1 MMKLNGLGVAL
12 ATPFKKSSEIDFTS
26 LKKHVNYLLNSKI
39 DYIVLLGTTSES
51 PTLLS
56 IEKIEILN
64 FVYKIINKKIPIV
77 VGIGGN
83 STKSVINE
91 INSYDHSK
99 FDSILSVCPYYNL
112 PSQEGL
118 YNHFN
123 EIALNSKSPIVLY
136 NVPSRTGCNLSAETV
151 FRLSRNIN
159 IIGIK
164 EANPDL
170 VQLKKIIE
178 LCPSSFQVV
187 SGDDATAHSAVSFG
201 AVGSI
206 SVIGNAFPL
215 QFRNLINFSISADK
229 SSSEKAFYKLKRII
243 NLMSEEGNP
252 TGIKSLLN
260 NMGFYQNVLRMPLTT
275 ASEKLKIK
283 IIKEIKKVL
292 N

>member
-12 ATPFKKSSEIDFTS
+12 ATPFKKSLEIDFAS
-26 LKKHVNYLLNSKI
+26 LEKHLNFLLNSKI
-39 DYIVLLGTTSES
+39 DYLVLLGTTSES

-56 IEKIEILN
+56 FEKIEILN
-64 FVYKIINKKIPIV
+64 FVYKIINKKIPVV

-118 YNHFN
+118 FNHFN
-123 EIALNSKSPIVLY
+123 EIALNSKSPIILY
-136 NVPSRTGCNLSAETV
+136 NVPSRTGSNLSAETV
-151 FRLSRNIN
+151 FKLSTNKN

-170 VQLKKIIE
+170 EQLKKIIK
-178 LCPSSFQVV
+178 LCDSSFQVV
-187 SGDDATAHSAVSFG
+187 SGDDASAYRAISLG

-206 SVIGNAFPL
+206 SVIGNALPL
-215 QFRNLINFSISADK
+215 QFRNLIYLSISADQ
-229 SSSEKAFYKLKRII
+229 SSSKIAFYKLKRII
-243 NLMSEEGNP
+243 NLIFEEGNP
-252 TGIKSLLN
+252 TGIKCLLN
-260 NMGFYQNVLRMPLTT
+260 NMGFYQNFLRMPLTP
-275 ASEKLKIK
+275 ASEELKIK
-283 IIKEIKKVL
+283 IINEMKGIS

>member
-12 ATPFKKSSEIDFTS
+12 ATPFKKSSEIDFAS
-26 LKKHVNYLLNSKI
+26 LEKHVNYLLNSKI

-64 FVYKIINKKIPIV
+64 FVYKIIDKKIPIV

-99 FDSILSVCPYYNL
+99 FNSILSVCPYYNL
-112 PSQEGL
+112 PSQKGL

-151 FRLSRNIN
+151 FRLSRNKN

-170 VQLKKIIE
+170 KQLKKIIE

-187 SGDDATAHSAVSFG
+187 SGDDATAHSAISFG

-206 SVIGNAFPL
+206 SVIGNALPL
-215 QFRNLINFSISADK
+215 QFRNLINFSISDDQ

-252 TGIKSLLN
+252 TGIKFLLN
-260 NMGFYQNVLRMPLTT
+260 NMGFCQDFLRMPLTT
-275 ASEKLKIK
+275 ASEGLKIR
-283 IIKEIKKVL
+283 IIKEMKKIL